1 MIARFSTGDVDKP
14 THATIVKGFH
24 KYTRAAISP
33 EGMISTNNTNTA
45 VHQLVKDEK
54 GAIRMMV
61 I

>member
-1 MIARFSTGDVDKP
+1 MMARFSTGDVDKP

-45 VHQLVKDEK
+45 VHQLLKDESK
-54 GAIRMMV
+54 HK
-61 I
+61 